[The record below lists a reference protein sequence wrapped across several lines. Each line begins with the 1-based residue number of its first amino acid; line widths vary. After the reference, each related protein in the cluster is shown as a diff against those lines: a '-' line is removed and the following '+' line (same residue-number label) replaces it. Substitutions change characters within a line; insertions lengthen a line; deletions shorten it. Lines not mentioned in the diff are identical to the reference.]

1 MSAPSPTAIAEPTGP
16 SAERTRTLTTGRVV
30 FLVIAAAAP
39 MAAMVGNVPLAL
51 IRGNGIALPA
61 VFVLAAAVLLCFC
74 AGFAAMT
81 RRVTNEGAFY
91 LLVARALGKPL
102 GAASAYLAILGYVAL
117 AIGLPAAFGYF
128 TSLVLATSGIN
139 VPWGVCTAVSV
150 AIVAFLGY
158 RNVDLSARIL
168 GVLMC
173 LEFAVLIVLDVLT
186 VGQQHSAALPWQAF
200 SPHVVFTGSI
210 GISAMFAFTSF
221 VGFESA
227 ALYGE
232 ETKNP
237 ERSIPRAAF
246 TAVSVI
252 AVFYVFT
259 SLILIGGAGG
269 DQAPA
274 LAQQQLGNFV
284 FALAQQYGG
293 TALYNAC
300 AALMCTSLLASYLA
314 LHNAA
319 SRYVFALGREAFL
332 PRSLGNYHPRHLS
345 PHIASVAISSL
356 TVVVIGALGLAGA
369 DPYLIIGP
377 SLIGLGTLGI
387 ISVQAFTALAVLV
400 FFWRRKDRT
409 WFSGLV
415 APVIAFLGLGL
426 GVALAVANYATLVG
440 TQNRAVDL
448 IPVLLAVAAVGGV
461 AVALRL
467 RRAKPA
473 LYAAFAISHLRK
485 RTDAGLARAKVA
497 YTRKYV
503 IVGGGPSSMIMA
515 RALLKEGV
523 PFDWFERHSDFGG
536 IWDIDNPG
544 TPLYESAHFISSKYT
559 SGFYGA
565 PMPADFPDYPAWW
578 QIRDYI
584 RGFGRDWGLYD
595 KVTFNTSVDHAEE
608 LDGERWRVRLS
619 DGRVL
624 DYDGL
629 IAAPG
634 VTWHA
639 NAPAIP
645 GAESFRGEIR
655 HSVSYRSGQEFLG
668 KRVLI
673 VGAGNSGV
681 DIADDAARHAD
692 RAFLSVR
699 RGYRYIPKHIAGLP
713 TDAVVGGILEP
724 PKGLSLSSDINKL
737 IDSLVG
743 DLTRYGLPAP
753 DHDALAS
760 HPIMNTQ
767 VLHHLAHGDLVA
779 KPDIDHFTAD
789 GVVFKDGS
797 AEEFDTVMLC
807 TGYQYQIPFLDPELF
822 TWKQGHPQ
830 LYLNVFNRT
839 HDSLYVL
846 GFIEFADAAYKR
858 FDEMAQL
865 VVMDIRARET
875 GEHRDELRHR
885 KSSDYPDLRGGIDY
899 IDSPR
904 HANYVES
911 HTYQSYLADLR
922 DRFEWPDLDHRYY
935 DEVRPGAAAP
945 TAPDTAPGTAPDT
958 SPDTAPGTAEA
969 TSRA

>member
-1 MSAPSPTAIAEPTGP
+1 MSTPSSTLTEPTGP
-16 SAERTRTLTTGRVV
+16 SAGRKRTLTTGRVV

-61 VFVLAAAVLLCFC
+61 AFVLAAVVLLCFC

-139 VPWGVCTAVSV
+139 VPWGVCTAISV

-173 LEFAVLIVLDVLT
+173 LEFAVLIALDVLT
-186 VGQQHSAALPWQAF
+186 VGQRHAAALPWQAF
-200 SPHVVFTGSI
+200 SPHLVFTGSI

-232 ETKNP
+232 ETRSP

-274 LAQQQLGNFV
+274 LARQQLGNFV

-300 AALMCTSLLASYLA
+300 AVLMCTSVLASYLA

-332 PRSLGNYHPRHLS
+332 PRPLGNYHPRYLS
-345 PHIASVAISSL
+345 PHIASVAISAL
-356 TVVVIGALGLAGA
+356 TVLVIGALGLAGA
-369 DPYLIIGP
+369 DPYLVIAA

-387 ISVQAFTALAVLV
+387 ISVQAVTALAVLV
-400 FFWRRKDRT
+400 FFWRRKDRA
-409 WFSGLV
+409 WFSGVV
-415 APVIAFLGLGL
+415 APVIAFLGLGA
-426 GVALAVANYATLVG
+426 GVALAVSNYATLTG
-440 TQNRAVDL
+440 TANKVIDL
-448 IPVLLAVAAVGGV
+448 FPSLLIIAAGGGV
-461 AVALRL
+461 TVALWF

-473 LYAAFAISHLRK
+473 VYAAFAVSHLRK
-485 RTDAGLARAKVA
+485 RTDATLSRTKVT

-503 IVGGGPSSMIMA
+503 MVGGGPSSMTMA
-515 RALLKEGV
+515 RALMKEGV

-536 IWDIDNPG
+536 IWDMDNPR
-544 TPLYESAHFISSKYT
+544 TPMYESAHFISSKYT

-565 PMPADFPDYPAWW
+565 PMPADFPDYPTWW
-578 QIRDYI
+578 QIRDYL
-584 RGFGRDWGLYD
+584 RGFARDWGLYD
-595 KVTFNTSVDHAEE
+595 KATFNTSVERAEE
-608 LDGERWRVRLS
+608 LADDRWRVWLS
-619 DGRVL
+619 DGRAL

-639 NAPAIP
+639 NAPSLQ
-645 GAESFRGEIR
+645 GAESFCGEIR
-655 HSVSYRSGQEFLG
+655 HSVSYRSAQEFLG

-681 DIADDAARHAD
+681 DIASDAAQHAD
-692 RAFLSVR
+692 RAFFSVR
-699 RGYRYIPKHIAGLP
+699 RGYRYLPKHIGGLP
-713 TDAVVGGILEP
+713 TDAVVNGILEP

-779 KPDIDHFTAD
+779 KPDIDHLTAD

-797 AEEFDTVMLC
+797 AEEFDMIMLC
-807 TGYQYQIPFLDPELF
+807 TGYEYKIPFLSPDLF
-822 TWKQGHPQ
+822 TWKDGHPQ

-875 GEHRDELRHR
+875 GEHHAELRHR
-885 KSSDYPDLRGGIDY
+885 KINDYPNLRGGIDY

-922 DRFEWPDLDHRYY
+922 DRFEWPDLDHQYY
-935 DEVRPGAAAP
+935 DDMRPGAAVPA
-945 TAPDTAPGTAPDT
+945 APGIAK
-958 SPDTAPGTAEA
+958 A
-969 TSRA
+969 TSHA